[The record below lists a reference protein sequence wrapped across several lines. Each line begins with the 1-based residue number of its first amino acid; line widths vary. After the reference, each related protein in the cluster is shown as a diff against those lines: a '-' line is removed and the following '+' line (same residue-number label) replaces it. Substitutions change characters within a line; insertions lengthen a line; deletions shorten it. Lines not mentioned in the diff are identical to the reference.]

1 MTTALTADWT
11 DTIGADLAAFYRD
24 LHANPELSFAEHR
37 TAQKV
42 REALADLAPLGLE
55 VTDGVGGTGVVA
67 LLRNGS
73 GPVVMLRA
81 DFDALPV
88 EEHTGLAYASTVRAT
103 DADGSD
109 VPVMHACGHD
119 MHATALVGALRL
131 LSNLKH
137 TWSGTVMGVFQPAE
151 ELGAGARAMIDDG
164 LFERFAQPDVV
175 LGQHVAPLP
184 AGLLAYKTGVAM
196 AAADSLKVRL
206 FGRGG
211 HGSQPSSTIDPV
223 VMAANVVQRLQ
234 TIVARELS
242 PFDSAVVTVG
252 YLHAGTKDNVI
263 PDDAELGINVR
274 SFTEEVRSTTLSAIT
289 RIVNAESVAS
299 NADRAPE
306 VATLH
311 SFPVTTID
319 DAVMQEVATT
329 FRSHF
334 GDARVLEVPQPVA
347 ASEDV
352 GLFGSALGVPTAF
365 WFWGGYDEARIQES
379 VTTGNPL
386 PTNHSPEFAPA
397 IEPTLSTGVEALAL
411 AALSQLAQ
419 RPARS

>member
-1 MTTALTADWT
+1 VSIALPADWA
-11 DTIGADLAAFYRD
+11 DTLGAELADLYRD
-24 LHANPELSFAEHR
+24 LHANPELSFAEYR
-37 TAQKV
+37 TAKKV
-42 REALADLAPLGLE
+42 QEALAPLAPLGLE

-67 LLRNGS
+67 LLRNGP

-88 EEHTGLAYASTVRAT
+88 EERTGLSYASTVHAT
-103 DADGSD
+103 DADGTD

-131 LSNLKH
+131 LDVLKD
-137 TWSGTVMGVFQPAE
+137 TWSGTVMAVFQPAE
-151 ELGAGARAMIDDG
+151 ELGAGAQAMIDDG
-164 LFERFAQPDVV
+164 LFDRFPRPDVV

-184 AGLLAYKTGVAM
+184 AGMIAYKTGVVM

-211 HGSQPSSTIDPV
+211 HGSQPSATIDPV
-223 VMAANVVQRLQ
+223 VMASNVVQRLQ
-234 TIVARELS
+234 TIVSRELS
-242 PFDSAVVTVG
+242 PFDPAVVTVG
-252 YLHAGTKDNVI
+252 YLRAGTKDNVI

-274 SFTEEVRSTTLSAIT
+274 TFSEEVRSTTLSAIT

-299 NADRAPE
+299 GADRAPT

-311 SFPVTTID
+311 SFPVTSVD
-319 DAVMQEVATT
+319 DPVMQDVADV

-334 GDARVLEVPQPVA
+334 GDAHVIESPQPVA

-352 GLFGSALGVPTAF
+352 GLFGSTLGVPTVF
-365 WFWGGYDEARIQES
+365 WFWGGYDDDRIQQAVATS
-379 VTTGNPL
+379 KPL

-397 IEPTLSTGVEALAL
+397 LEPTLSTGVEALTL
-411 AALSQLAQ
+411 AALSRLG
-419 RPARS
+419 R

>member
-1 MTTALTADWT
+1 MTSALPADWP
-11 DTIGADLAAFYRD
+11 DTLGADLPAFYRD

-42 REALADLAPLGLE
+42 RAALADLAPLGLE

-67 LLRNGS
+67 LLRNGT

-88 EEHTGLAYASTVRAT
+88 EEHTGLTYASTVRTT
-103 DADGSD
+103 DADGAD

-131 LSNLKH
+131 LSTLKH

-164 LFERFAQPDVV
+164 LFERFARPDVV

-184 AGLLAYKTGVAM
+184 AGLIAYKTGVAM

-306 VATLH
+306 VATSH

-319 DAVMQEVATT
+319 DTVMQDVATT

-334 GDARVLEVPQPVA
+334 GDSRVLEVPQPVA

-365 WFWGGYDEARIQES
+365 WFWGGYDEARIQDF
-379 VTTGNPL
+379 VTAGKPL
-386 PTNHSPEFAPA
+386 PTNHSPEFAPV

-411 AALSQLAQ
+411 AALSRLAE
-419 RPARS
+419 RPAGA